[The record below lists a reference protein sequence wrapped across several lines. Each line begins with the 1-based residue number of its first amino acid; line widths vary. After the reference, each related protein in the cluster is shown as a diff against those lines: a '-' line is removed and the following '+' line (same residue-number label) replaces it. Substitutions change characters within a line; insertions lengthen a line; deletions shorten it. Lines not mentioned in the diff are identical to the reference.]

1 MITSST
7 DSASSLPPVA
17 DSAVP
22 AGPVVPAGPAVPAGR
37 AVARFTALLSAVLLL
52 ATGAAGPGAAR
63 ADAANYT
70 LDPEHL
76 TVAFLVEHIGYART
90 LGVFRKA
97 SGGFR
102 YDEASGALGELRV
115 VVETASV
122 DSGHAKRDEHLR
134 GRDFLDAQRFPA
146 MTFTARTARR
156 VGERGYRIEGE
167 LELLGQRRPLVL
179 EATLNKHERYPIG
192 PPLMKPVVLGASAR
206 ARLRRSDFGMT
217 YGVANGLVGD
227 EVELII
233 EFEARR
239 Q

>member
-1 MITSST
+1 MTGSS
-7 DSASSLPPVA
+7 SCSVPRPLPIAATPGRAAARCTAVFGSWLVLA
-17 DSAVP
+17 IAAAVP
-22 AGPVVPAGPAVPAGR
+22 A
-37 AVARFTALLSAVLLL
+37 T
-52 ATGAAGPGAAR
+52 AR
-63 ADAANYT
+63 AEAASYT

-102 YDEASGALGELRV
+102 YDEASGALSDLRV

-122 DSGHAKRDEHLR
+122 DSGHARRDEHLR

-146 MTFTARTARR
+146 MTFTARSARR
-156 VGERGYRIEGE
+156 TGERGYRIEGE

-192 PPLMKPVVLGASAR
+192 PPMMKPVVLGASAR
-206 ARLRRSDFGMT
+206 ARLKRSDFGMA

-233 EFEARR
+233 ELEARR